1 MCSTLSPLTIFI
13 KFSIVDF
20 FLSSHVIGGPQTFR
34 HGGGEVAGKVATNK
48 TEYYFRVVTFVAVNF
63 KLVK

>member
-1 MCSTLSPLTIFI
+1 MFI